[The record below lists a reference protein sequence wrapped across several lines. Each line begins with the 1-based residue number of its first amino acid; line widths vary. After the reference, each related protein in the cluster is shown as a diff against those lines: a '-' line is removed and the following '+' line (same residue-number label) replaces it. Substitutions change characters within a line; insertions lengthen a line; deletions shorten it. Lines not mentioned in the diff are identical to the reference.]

1 MKDLL
6 VFELKKIIR
15 KKLNIIVIL
24 GSLALTVML
33 FLLQPIQFLSFDKD
47 GNQRRGFDAIELEK
61 RSQKEL
67 EGTLTEER
75 IANDILKY
83 QELFNNPDNFVIND
97 GKKELNNSTFNK
109 YINPKLSYL
118 WFVNNNYINSKFSDR
133 SFSEIENLPLENGAN
148 FYEQRDKKV
157 SHILNANYED
167 WNYSDQEKEFWY
179 EKNKEVAKPYEYGY
193 HEGWKA
199 IFLCIEL
206 MVLPILAV
214 CICIAPVFSG
224 EYQSGADNIIL
235 SSRYGKSKLIASKIL
250 ASFIFALIIYTI
262 NVFVGLGIVLF
273 SFGIDGWNLPI
284 QIINSTTPY
293 SLTFLQATIICVV
306 TLYLIMLAMVSITLL
321 LSSKM
326 KTPFP
331 VLIVMICIIII
342 PLFFNVSQTN
352 GIWNHIYMILPY
364 TSCQPVFDMDITN
377 YFSYPF
383 PGFTM
388 DVITMRMALYSILS
402 IICVPFAYRI
412 FKNHQVV

>member
-15 KKLNIIVIL
+15 KKLNIAVIL

-33 FLLQPIQFLSFDKD
+33 FSLQPIQFSSFDND
-47 GNQRRGFDAIELEK
+47 GNQKRGFDAIELEK
-61 RSQKEL
+61 KSQKEL
-67 EGTLTEER
+67 KGSLTEER
-75 IANDILKY
+75 ITNDILKY

-109 YINPKLSYL
+109 YVSPKLYYL
-118 WFVNNNYINSKFSDR
+118 WFINNNYINSNSPNH
-133 SFSEIENLPLENGAN
+133 SLVEIENLPIENGAH

-157 SHILNANYED
+157 SHILNDNYED

-179 EKNKEVAKPYEYGY
+179 EKNKEVSKPYEYGY
-193 HEGWKA
+193 HAGWDVILK
-199 IFLCIEL
+199 CIEL
-206 MVLPILAV
+206 MVLPIIAI

-235 SSRYGKSKLIASKIL
+235 SSKYGKSKLIVSKVL
-250 ASFIFALIIYTI
+250 ASFIFALIVYTI

-293 SLTFLQATIICVV
+293 SLTFLQATIVCVV
-306 TLYLIMLAMVSITLL
+306 TLYLVMLAMVSITLL
-321 LSSKM
+321 LSAKM

-331 VLIVMICIIII
+331 VLIVMICIIMI
-342 PLFFNVSQTN
+342 PLFFNFSATN

-364 TSCQPVFDMDITN
+364 TSGQSVFDSDFTN

-388 DVITMRMALYSILS
+388 DVITMRIVIYLILS
-402 IICVPFAYRI
+402 IICIPFTYRI
-412 FKNHQVV
+412 FKKHQVV